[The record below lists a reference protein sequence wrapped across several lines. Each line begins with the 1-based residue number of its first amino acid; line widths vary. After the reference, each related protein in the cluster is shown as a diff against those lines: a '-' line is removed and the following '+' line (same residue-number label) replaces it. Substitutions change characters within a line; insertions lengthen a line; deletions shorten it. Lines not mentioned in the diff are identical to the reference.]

1 MTVLF
6 FEKKS
11 RQKKLQLSRSL
22 YRFLIICTDGAHK
35 RQKKLRLSGSFQA
48 PLCKG
53 SCRRKPT
60 EGLFFYNLPTA
71 ARFPNPSRRGLQVC
85 FAHLQIPPTAARF
98 PNPSRRGLQACFA
111 HSQIPPT
118 AARFPNPSRR
128 RLQACFAHSQIP
140 LHKGAFLS
148 IVLFFDLLSYLLS
161 QKARLSG
168 GLFVSLFC
176 VCCGFF
182 NRRFFGSFCGFL

>member
-1 MTVLF
+1 M
-6 FEKKS
+6 
-11 RQKKLQLSRSL
+11 Q
-22 YRFLIICTDGAHK
+22 
-35 RQKKLRLSGSFQA
+35 SFQA

-53 SCRRKPT
+53 SSAAGG
-60 EGLFFYNLPTA
+60 EGLFFY
-71 ARFPNPSRRGLQVC
+71 NPSRRGLQV
-85 FAHLQIPPTAARF
+85 
-98 PNPSRRGLQACFA
+98 CFA

-128 RLQACFAHSQIP
+128 RLQACFAHSQILQP
-140 LHKGAFLS
+140 LRGFRTPLGEACKCASHTRKSLQPLRGFRTPLGEACKRASHTRKSLYTREPFYQLSFSSIFFL
-148 IVLFFDLLSYLLS
+148 ISYLK
-161 QKARLSG
+161 KARLSG

>member
-1 MTVLF
+1 MIFSSLF
-6 FEKKS
+6 FV
-11 RQKKLQLSRSL
+11 
-22 YRFLIICTDGAHK
+22 FMT
-35 RQKKLRLSGSFQA
+35 RQKKLRLSGSLYRFLIVCTDMTCQ
-48 PLCKG
+48 KG
-53 SCRRKPT
+53 KRNFSYR
-60 EGLFFYNLPTA
+60 GLFRLLCVKGAVGASRLRDCFFY
-71 ARFPNPSRRGLQVC
+71 NPSRRGLQV
-85 FAHLQIPPTAARF
+85 
-98 PNPSRRGLQACFA
+98 CFA

-128 RLQACFAHSQIP
+128 GLQACFAHSQIP